1 MPLKKKSVQ
10 VPWDLKEGDDNYIK
24 EPWILKKGKE
34 FITIETNNSNRGN
47 FYLQKDDDKRL
58 SLSAL
63 QAKLTYHQLIEFG
76 YKLQKSKRKKTK
88 NQEVT
93 DESFWDNQL
102 FFFELEILS
111 FKSDSLA
118 TKIIVANDEHLLK
131 CLYVYWNHI
140 NLAFSKNI
148 HRRFEWKFQK

>member
-1 MPLKKKSVQ
+1 MPLKKKSVP

-34 FITIETNNSNRGN
+34 FITIETDSNNKGN

-76 YKLQKSKRKKTK
+76 YKLQKPKRKKIKT
-88 NQEVT
+88 
-93 DESFWDNQL
+93 
-102 FFFELEILS
+102 
-111 FKSDSLA
+111 
-118 TKIIVANDEHLLK
+118 TKISDEL
-131 CLYVYWNHI
+131 I
-140 NLAFSKNI
+140 
-148 HRRFEWKFQK
+148 